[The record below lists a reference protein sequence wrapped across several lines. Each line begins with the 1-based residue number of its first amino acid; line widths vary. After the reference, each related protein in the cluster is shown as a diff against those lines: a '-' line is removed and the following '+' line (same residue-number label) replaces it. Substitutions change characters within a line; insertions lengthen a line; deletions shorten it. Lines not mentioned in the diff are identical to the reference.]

1 MLVKV
6 IMAPIRGG
14 LLLARCFAFIY
25 ICFSLDR
32 LLDGHIFPQEEGG
45 LGPGS
50 GQAGVSRG
58 PGGEPWLGLVW
69 TRLRE
74 PSANMTQL

>member
-1 MLVKV
+1 MLGKV

-14 LLLARCFAFIY
+14 RLLARCFVFIY
-25 ICFSLDR
+25 VRFS
-32 LLDGHIFPQEEGG
+32 LDGHIFPQEEGG

-50 GQAGVSRG
+50 GQAGVSGG
-58 PGGEPWLGLVW
+58 PGGGPWLGLVW